1 MTESL
6 IAIKRSGV
14 SGNPAKLRVG
24 ELAYSWANVEG
35 GNRLYIGT
43 GEERDGNATNHV
55 VIGGKYFTDLLSST
69 AGTLTPNTAI
79 VVGAD
84 KKINELITD
93 HLYSDANLTIEG
105 TKTIVKNLYIGDENT
120 SIEKFVKDNITSSE
134 LHLTAGA
141 GISITGDDAHNQTIA
156 ITDTGVTAKAYGS
169 ATKIPVITVD
179 AKGRITTASEEQIS
193 TSLNLGDGAAGAGTV
208 NLLGGKLE
216 IAKSDGITVALEDSK
231 FTIGTDATV
240 VKTAG
245 DQSIDGVKTFVKEPK
260 INEKTITTKEYVD
273 EQIPKVI
280 TSKVGTELQA
290 HSDVLDKV
298 SAIAENGLVH
308 RNANGAF
315 VGLTATGAQG
325 VSVAV
330 DEAKKTLTVGLS
342 KVGTT
347 GTYFKVTTDDQGRV
361 TAGENPDTLDEFG
374 INDAVHKSGDTLTGK
389 LSYSNVDLK
398 TLSDNDLITKQ
409 YADSVALGYVHHVA
423 CETGVIDNVEG
434 AYQNG
439 SDQPGFP
446 GVGAVFTLTYDTG
459 NTTKI
464 GGVTLK
470 KNMRVLLVGQTDKK
484 QNGAYVVT
492 TVPETGTGQVVLT
505 RADDFDGAPTITYK
519 GASFLISD
527 GTYKGTVW
535 RLTNQGNITFGT
547 DDIEF
552 VQVFA
557 PTQYNAG
564 SGIDIDAN
572 TISVKEGETVK
583 VIGSKLEVS
592 SGTGNRGKILIAQ
605 GDNTAAQWGVANF
618 SNISGVVPVSKG
630 GTGVSTLPAN
640 QLVVGNGAEGV
651 GAVANAEGVL
661 VGTVD
666 GAPTFGKV
674 DVTKHLNGVIAP
686 ANGGTGVANT
696 NTLTLTGG
704 NLTLTMGA
712 ESNVTLPA
720 SGTLATL
727 TGAETL
733 INKTIQAVTVTVNDA
748 TDSTTAADGAFV
760 VKGGAGIAKS
770 LHIRGS
776 VIGSGESK
784 LEGFLI
790 DGGTY

>member
-1 MTESL
+1 MSNIDKGIKVVNGLSL
-6 IAIKRSGV
+6 ASAAPLDTKFTAETIEERNSYV
-14 SGNPAKLRVG
+14 TGNV
-24 ELAYSWANVEG
+24 AYKGMLVYVVETDTYY
-35 GNRLYIGT
+35 RCT
-43 GEERDGNATNHV
+43 GEAPND
-55 VIGGKYFTDLLSST
+55 TDFS
-69 AGTLTPNTAI
+69 PCW
-79 VVGAD
+79 
-84 KKINELITD
+84 
-93 HLYSDANLTIEG
+93 
-105 TKTIVKNLYIGDENT
+105 
-120 SIEKFVKDNITSSE
+120 KD
-134 LHLTAGA
+134 
-141 GISITGDDAHNQTIA
+141 
-156 ITDTGVTAKAYGS
+156 
-169 ATKIPVITVD
+169 
-179 AKGRITTASEEQIS
+179 
-193 TSLNLGDGAAGAGTV
+193 
-208 NLLGGKLE
+208 LLGG
-216 IAKSDGITVALEDSK
+216 IAYDS
-231 FTIGTDATV
+231 TV
-240 VKTAG
+240 VKVTG

-273 EQIPKVI
+273 EQIPQVI

-298 SAIAENGLVH
+298 STIVENGLVH
-308 RNANGAF
+308 INKTDGAF

-325 VSVAV
+325 VSIAV
-330 DEAKKTLTVGLS
+330 DEAKRTLTVGLS
-342 KVGTT
+342 NVGTK

-361 TAGENPDTLDEFG
+361 TAGENPDTLDGFG

-423 CETGVIDNVEG
+423 CETGAIDNVEG

-446 GVGAVFTLTYDTG
+446 GVGAVFTLASDTG

-605 GDNTAAQWGVANF
+605 GDNTAAQWGDADF

-651 GAVANAEGVL
+651 GAIANAEGVL

-727 TGAETL
+727 TGTETL
-733 INKTIQAVTVTVNDA
+733 TNKTIQAVTVTVNDA

-770 LHIRGS
+770 LHIGGS

>member
-1 MTESL
+1 MSNIDKGIKVVNGLSL
-6 IAIKRSGV
+6 ASAAPLDTKFTAETIEERNSYV
-14 SGNPAKLRVG
+14 TGNV
-24 ELAYSWANVEG
+24 AYKGMLVYVVETDTYY
-35 GNRLYIGT
+35 RCT
-43 GEERDGNATNHV
+43 GEAPND
-55 VIGGKYFTDLLSST
+55 TDFSPCWKGLLDDI
-69 AGTLTPNTAI
+69 A
-79 VVGAD
+79 
-84 KKINELITD
+84 
-93 HLYSDANLTIEG
+93 SDN
-105 TKTIVKNLYIGDENT
+105 
-120 SIEKFVKDNITSSE
+120 
-134 LHLTAGA
+134 
-141 GISITGDDAHNQTIA
+141 
-156 ITDTGVTAKAYGS
+156 
-169 ATKIPVITVD
+169 
-179 AKGRITTASEEQIS
+179 
-193 TSLNLGDGAAGAGTV
+193 
-208 NLLGGKLE
+208 
-216 IAKSDGITVALEDSK
+216 
-231 FTIGTDATV
+231 TV
-240 VKTAG
+240 VKVTG

-260 INEKTITTKEYVD
+260 INKKTITTKEYVD
-273 EQIPKVI
+273 EQIPQVI

-308 RNANGAF
+308 RNADGAF

-342 KVGTT
+342 NVGTK

-361 TAGENPDTLDEFG
+361 TAGENPTTLNEFG
-374 INDAVHKSGDTLTGK
+374 IIDAVHKSGDTLTGK

-398 TLSDNDLITKQ
+398 TLNDNDLITKQ

-423 CETGVIDNVEG
+423 CETGAIDNVEG
-434 AYQNG
+434 AYQDG

-446 GVGAVFTLTYDTG
+446 GVGAVFTLASDTG

-564 SGIDIDAN
+564 LGIDIDAN

-592 SGTGNRGKILIAQ
+592 SGTGNKGKILIAQ
-605 GDNTAAQWGVANF
+605 GDNTAAQWGDADF
-618 SNISGVVPVSKG
+618 SNISGLVPVSKG

-661 VGTVD
+661 IGTAD

-704 NLTLTMGA
+704 NLTLTMGE

-727 TGAETL
+727 TGTETL
-733 INKTIQAVTVTVNDA
+733 TNKTIEAVKVTINDA

-760 VKGGAGIAKS
+760 VKGGVGVAKS
-770 LHIRGS
+770 LHIGGS
-776 VIGSGESK
+776 VVGNGESK
-784 LEGFLI
+784 LEGFII

>member
-1 MTESL
+1 MSNIDKGIKVVNGLSL
-6 IAIKRSGV
+6 ASAAPLDTKFTAETIEERNSYV
-14 SGNPAKLRVG
+14 TGNV
-24 ELAYSWANVEG
+24 AYKGMLVYVVETDTYY
-35 GNRLYIGT
+35 RCT
-43 GEERDGNATNHV
+43 GEAPNDTDFSPCWKGLLDGVAFDNN
-55 VIGGKYFTDLLSST
+55 
-69 AGTLTPNTAI
+69 
-79 VVGAD
+79 
-84 KKINELITD
+84 
-93 HLYSDANLTIEG
+93 
-105 TKTIVKNLYIGDENT
+105 IVK
-120 SIEKFVKDNITSSE
+120 IT
-134 LHLTAGA
+134 
-141 GISITGDDAHNQTIA
+141 
-156 ITDTGVTAKAYGS
+156 
-169 ATKIPVITVD
+169 
-179 AKGRITTASEEQIS
+179 
-193 TSLNLGDGAAGAGTV
+193 
-208 NLLGGKLE
+208 
-216 IAKSDGITVALEDSK
+216 
-231 FTIGTDATV
+231 
-240 VKTAG
+240 G

-273 EQIPKVI
+273 EQIPEVI

-298 SAIAENGLVH
+298 STIAENGLVH
-308 RNANGAF
+308 RTTDGSF
-315 VGLTATGAQG
+315 VGLTTVGTQD
-325 VSVAV
+325 VTVAV
-330 DEAKKTLTVGLS
+330 DEAKKTLTVGLGN
-342 KVGTT
+342 VGTK

-361 TAGENPDTLDEFG
+361 VSGENPTTIDDFG
-374 INDAVHKSGDTLTGK
+374 ITDAVHTAGDTLTGK
-389 LSYSNVDLK
+389 LTYSNVDLK
-398 TLSDNDLITKQ
+398 TLGDNDLITKQ

-423 CETGVIDNVEG
+423 CETGSIENVEG
-434 AYQNG
+434 VYQNG
-439 SDQPGFP
+439 STQPGFP
-446 GVGAVFTLTYDTG
+446 GVGAVFTLTANTG
-459 NTTKI
+459 NATKI

-470 KNMRVLLVGQTDKK
+470 KDMRVLFVGQTDKK

-492 TVPETGTGQVVLT
+492 TVPETGQVVLT

-519 GASFLISD
+519 GASFLVSD

-535 RLTNQGNITFGT
+535 RLANQGNITFGT

-605 GDNTAAQWGVANF
+605 GDNTAAQWGDADF
-618 SNISGVVPVSKG
+618 SNISGVVPVAKG

-651 GAVANAEGVL
+651 GAIANAEGVL
-661 VGTVD
+661 VGTAD

-712 ESNVTLPA
+712 KSNVTLPA
-720 SGTLATL
+720 SGILATL
-727 TGAETL
+727 TGTETL
-733 INKTIQAVTVTVNDA
+733 TNKTIQAVTVTVNDA

-770 LHIRGS
+770 LHIGGS

>member
-1 MTESL
+1 MSNIDKGIKVVNGLSL
-6 IAIKRSGV
+6 ASAAPLDTKFTAETIEERNSYV
-14 SGNPAKLRVG
+14 TGNV
-24 ELAYSWANVEG
+24 AYKGMLVYVVETDTYY
-35 GNRLYIGT
+35 RCT
-43 GEERDGNATNHV
+43 GEAPND
-55 VIGGKYFTDLLSST
+55 TDFS
-69 AGTLTPNTAI
+69 PCW
-79 VVGAD
+79 
-84 KKINELITD
+84 
-93 HLYSDANLTIEG
+93 
-105 TKTIVKNLYIGDENT
+105 
-120 SIEKFVKDNITSSE
+120 KD
-134 LHLTAGA
+134 
-141 GISITGDDAHNQTIA
+141 
-156 ITDTGVTAKAYGS
+156 
-169 ATKIPVITVD
+169 
-179 AKGRITTASEEQIS
+179 
-193 TSLNLGDGAAGAGTV
+193 
-208 NLLGGKLE
+208 LLGG
-216 IAKSDGITVALEDSK
+216 IASDN
-231 FTIGTDATV
+231 TV
-240 VKTAG
+240 VKVTG
-245 DQSIDGVKTFVKEPK
+245 DQSIDGVKTFVKAPK

-273 EQIPKVI
+273 EQIPQVI

-290 HSDVLDKV
+290 HSETLDKV
-298 SAIAENGLVH
+298 SQIAEKGIVH
-308 RNANGAF
+308 RNADGAF

-342 KVGTT
+342 NVGTK

-361 TAGENPDTLDEFG
+361 TAGENPNTLDGFG

-423 CETGVIDNVEG
+423 CETGSIDNVEG
-434 AYQNG
+434 KYQDG
-439 SDQPGFP
+439 TTQPGFP
-446 GVGAVFTLTYDTG
+446 GVGATFTLTANTG
-459 NTTKI
+459 NTTKL

-470 KNMRVLLVGQTDKK
+470 KNMRVLFVGQTDKK

-492 TVPETGTGQVVLT
+492 TVPEAAEGQVVLT
-505 RADDFDGAPTITYK
+505 RADDFDGSPSITYK
-519 GASFLISD
+519 GASFLISE

-535 RLTNQGNITFGT
+535 RLANQGTLTFGT
-547 DDIEF
+547 DELEF

-564 SGIDIDAN
+564 SGINIDAN

-592 SGTGNRGKILIAQ
+592 SGKGNKGKILIAQ
-605 GDNTAAQWGVANF
+605 GDNTAAQWGDADF

-704 NLTLTMGA
+704 NLTLTMGE

-727 TGAETL
+727 TGTETL
-733 INKTIQAVTVTVNDA
+733 TNKTIEAVKVTVNDA

-760 VKGGAGIAKS
+760 VKGGVGVAKS
-770 LHIRGS
+770 LHIGGS
-776 VIGSGESK
+776 VVGNGESK
-784 LEGFLI
+784 LEGFII

>member
-1 MTESL
+1 MSNIDKGIKVVNGLSL
-6 IAIKRSGV
+6 ASAAPLDTKFTAETIEERNSYV
-14 SGNPAKLRVG
+14 TGNV
-24 ELAYSWANVEG
+24 AYKGMLVYVVETDTYY
-35 GNRLYIGT
+35 RCT
-43 GEERDGNATNHV
+43 GEAPNEQDFSPCWKG
-55 VIGGKYFTDLLSST
+55 LL
-69 AGTLTPNTAI
+69 
-79 VVGAD
+79 
-84 KKINELITD
+84 
-93 HLYSDANLTIEG
+93 
-105 TKTIVKNLYIGDENT
+105 
-120 SIEKFVKDNITSSE
+120 
-134 LHLTAGA
+134 
-141 GISITGDDAHNQTIA
+141 
-156 ITDTGVTAKAYGS
+156 
-169 ATKIPVITVD
+169 
-179 AKGRITTASEEQIS
+179 
-193 TSLNLGDGAAGAGTV
+193 
-208 NLLGGKLE
+208 
-216 IAKSDGITVALEDSK
+216 DGIASDN
-231 FTIGTDATV
+231 TV
-240 VKTAG
+240 VKVTG

-273 EQIPKVI
+273 EQIPQVI

-290 HSDVLDKV
+290 HSETLDKV
-298 SAIAENGLVH
+298 AQIAENGIVH
-308 RNANGAF
+308 HNADGAF

-342 KVGTT
+342 NVGTK

-361 TAGENPDTLDEFG
+361 TAGENPTTLDGFG

-423 CETGVIDNVEG
+423 CETGAIDNVEG

-446 GVGAVFTLTYDTG
+446 GVGAAFTLASDTG

-492 TVPETGTGQVVLT
+492 TVPESGTGQVVLT

-519 GASFLISD
+519 GASFLVSD

-535 RLTNQGNITFGT
+535 RLANQGNITFGT

-592 SGTGNRGKILIAQ
+592 SGTGNKGKILIAQ
-605 GDNTAAQWGVANF
+605 GDNAAAQWGDADF

-640 QLVVGNGAEGV
+640 QLVVGNGADSV
-651 GAVANAEGVL
+651 VAVANAEGVL

-686 ANGGTGVANT
+686 ANGGTGVSNT

-727 TGAETL
+727 AGTETL
-733 INKTIQAVTVTVNDA
+733 TNKTIEAVKVTVNDA

-760 VKGGAGIAKS
+760 VKGGVGVAKS
-770 LHIRGS
+770 LHIGGS
-776 VIGSGESK
+776 VVGNGESK
-784 LEGFLI
+784 LEGFII

>member
-1 MTESL
+1 MSNIDKGIKVVNGLSL
-6 IAIKRSGV
+6 ASAAPLDTKFTAETIEERNSYV
-14 SGNPAKLRVG
+14 TGNV
-24 ELAYSWANVEG
+24 AYKGMLVYVVETDTYY
-35 GNRLYIGT
+35 RCT
-43 GEERDGNATNHV
+43 GEAPNDADFSPCW
-55 VIGGKYFTDLLSST
+55 KDLLGDV
-69 AGTLTPNTAI
+69 A
-79 VVGAD
+79 
-84 KKINELITD
+84 
-93 HLYSDANLTIEG
+93 SD
-105 TKTIVKNLYIGDENT
+105 
-120 SIEKFVKDNITSSE
+120 S
-134 LHLTAGA
+134 
-141 GISITGDDAHNQTIA
+141 
-156 ITDTGVTAKAYGS
+156 
-169 ATKIPVITVD
+169 
-179 AKGRITTASEEQIS
+179 
-193 TSLNLGDGAAGAGTV
+193 
-208 NLLGGKLE
+208 
-216 IAKSDGITVALEDSK
+216 
-231 FTIGTDATV
+231 TV
-240 VKTAG
+240 VKVTG
-245 DQSIDGVKTFVKEPK
+245 NQSIDGVKTFVKEPK

-273 EQIPKVI
+273 EQIPQVI

-290 HSDVLDKV
+290 HSDVLDTV
-298 SAIAENGLVH
+298 STIVGNGLVH
-308 RNANGAF
+308 INKTDGAF

-325 VSVAV
+325 VSIAV
-330 DEAKKTLTVGLS
+330 DEAKRTLTVGLS
-342 KVGTT
+342 NVGTK

-423 CETGVIDNVEG
+423 CETGAIENVEG

-446 GVGAVFTLTYDTG
+446 GVGAVFTLTSDTG

-605 GDNTAAQWGVANF
+605 GDNTAAQWGDADF

-651 GAVANAEGVL
+651 GAIANAEGVL

-733 INKTIQAVTVTVNDA
+733 TNKTIQAVTVTVNDA

-770 LHIRGS
+770 LHIGGS